1 MIANMSKASA
11 LVDVSKKRVNPF
23 KELWT
28 NKFLYLLA
36 LPAVVYTFIFSYL
49 TLPYIVI
56 AFEKFNYKSGVFS
69 PFVGLK
75 NFEYF
80 FKSSWAWT
88 VTRNTLVINILF
100 LIVGTVCSVVLAIV
114 LNEVKAKKFLKV
126 SQSMMLFPYFIS
138 WVIVSYM
145 LQGILGTETGLL
157 NNLMGTRINYYSTP
171 GYWYPILLI
180 LNIWKNTGY
189 NTIVYLAAITGIGG
203 GIIENGHLIQGRRGI
218 GGEIGH
224 YIINFDGVE
233 CPCGNRGCFE
243 RYGSTGALVRRFT
256 ENVALLEKLGV
267 PAEDVNGKVI
277 FDHLDD
283 ADVSATVNSWIDSI
297 AFGIIGLVHIFNPE
311 MVLIGGGISRED
323 EHFIRPLREK
333 ILNGAMEQFAKDLEV
348 EAAALGNNAGLL
360 GACAY
365 FRQNF

>member
-1 MIANMSKASA
+1 M
-11 LVDVSKKRVNPF
+11 LVV
-23 KELWT
+23 T
-28 NKFLYLLA
+28 
-36 LPAVVYTFIFSYL
+36 
-49 TLPYIVI
+49 
-56 AFEKFNYKSGVFS
+56 
-69 PFVGLK
+69 VG
-75 NFEYF
+75 
-80 FKSSWAWT
+80 
-88 VTRNTLVINILF
+88 
-100 LIVGTVCSVVLAIV
+100 
-114 LNEVKAKKFLKV
+114 
-126 SQSMMLFPYFIS
+126 
-138 WVIVSYM
+138 
-145 LQGILGTETGLL
+145 
-157 NNLMGTRINYYSTP
+157 
-171 GYWYPILLI
+171 
-180 LNIWKNTGY
+180 
-189 NTIVYLAAITGIGG
+189 TGIGG
-203 GIIENGHLIQGRRGI
+203 GIIENGRLIQGRRGI

-348 EAAALGNNAGLL
+348 EAAAPAITP
-360 GACAY
+360 ACSAHVHISDRT
-365 FRQNF
+365 FNRRI

>member
-1 MIANMSKASA
+1 MKGGEHVLATVLAQVKAAIGRADEPPVGVGISSA
-11 LVDVSKKRVNPF
+11 GVVNPRNGDITF
-23 KELWT
+23 ANELMPGWGGT
-28 NKFLYLLA
+28 HLGA
-36 LPAVVYTFIFSYL
+36 EVTAATGLPC
-49 TLPYIVI
+49 
-56 AFEKFNYKSGVFS
+56 
-69 PFVGLK
+69 
-75 NFEYF
+75 
-80 FKSSWAWT
+80 
-88 VTRNTLVINILF
+88 R
-100 LIVGTVCSVVLAIV
+100 V
-114 LNEVKAKKFLKV
+114 LNDVHAHALGEARWGGGRDKKSCLV
-126 SQSMMLFPYFIS
+126 
-138 WVIVSYM
+138 
-145 LQGILGTETGLL
+145 
-157 NNLMGTRINYYSTP
+157 
-171 GYWYPILLI
+171 
-180 LNIWKNTGY
+180 
-189 NTIVYLAAITGIGG
+189 AAVGTGIGG
-203 GIIENGHLIQGRRGI
+203 GIIENGRLIQGRRGI

>member
-1 MIANMSKASA
+1 MSTLLGIDIGGTAVKIGVVDENGKVLLSETRSVSFDGYKTSIMTTVANLAGEVLEKSPVKIEGIGVSA
-11 LVDVSKKRVNPF
+11 TGQIDVNS
-23 KELWT
+23 
-28 NKFLYLLA
+28 
-36 LPAVVYTFIFSYL
+36 
-49 TLPYIVI
+49 
-56 AFEKFNYKSGVFS
+56 
-69 PFVGLK
+69 
-75 NFEYF
+75 
-80 FKSSWAWT
+80 
-88 VTRNTLVINILF
+88 
-100 LIVGTVCSVVLAIV
+100 GTVIGVGAQLGEQTFGRAKGKENVLVVTV
-114 LNEVKAKKFLKV
+114 
-126 SQSMMLFPYFIS
+126 
-138 WVIVSYM
+138 
-145 LQGILGTETGLL
+145 G
-157 NNLMGTRINYYSTP
+157 
-171 GYWYPILLI
+171 
-180 LNIWKNTGY
+180 
-189 NTIVYLAAITGIGG
+189 TGIGG
-203 GIIENGHLIQGRRGI
+203 GIIENGRLIQGRRGI

-297 AFGIIGLVHIFNPE
+297 AVGIIGLVHIFNPE